1 MLGGKAL
8 HYRFALGLIIG
19 GTIAFALGAFT
30 AKAFFARKQIPNS
43 RPQTPFLTQG
53 FDFNPLRSA
62 DNEWR
67 GPDIGEKIDLTRL
80 KTRDGKTL
88 ASMVGKRPIV
98 LVSINPDCGMCS
110 IASDEMSHLHKK
122 LSSMDINYYM
132 VFFAA
137 QTPQSDFFKYSDS
150 LNVGAPSFLCNAEAG
165 VPPESIFRMT
175 APSHLLLN
183 SDGTV
188 IRVWPGSY
196 EDKPVRQRM
205 ARQIIADILVATDT
219 LNALLPRTNPTH

>member
-1 MLGGKAL
+1 MLGRVL

-88 ASMVGKRPIV
+88 ASR
-98 LVSINPDCGMCS
+98 S
-110 IASDEMSHLHKK
+110 ASDRLC
-122 LSSMDINYYM
+122 SSQLIPI
-132 VFFAA
+132 AA
-137 QTPQSDFFKYSDS
+137 CAASQ
-150 LNVGAPSFLCNAEAG
+150 
-165 VPPESIFRMT
+165 
-175 APSHLLLN
+175 
-183 SDGTV
+183 
-188 IRVWPGSY
+188 
-196 EDKPVRQRM
+196 
-205 ARQIIADILVATDT
+205 AT
-219 LNALLPRTNPTH
+219 R